1 MGESPFL
8 VIPACL
14 GLVSFP
20 IWIAVCHFS
29 FPTWNNMVRESL
41 TMLQLS
47 NFPADGS
54 AITGHPDGVCMKKE
68 KRGHP
73 SLNFSIN

>member
-1 MGESPFL
+1 
-8 VIPACL
+8 
-14 GLVSFP
+14 
-20 IWIAVCHFS
+20 
-29 FPTWNNMVRESL
+29 MVRESL